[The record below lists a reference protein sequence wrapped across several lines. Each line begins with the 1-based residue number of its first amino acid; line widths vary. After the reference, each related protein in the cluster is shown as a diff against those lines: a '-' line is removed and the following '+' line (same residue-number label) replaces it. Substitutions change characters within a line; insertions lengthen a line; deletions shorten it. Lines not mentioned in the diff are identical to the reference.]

1 MEIEALNNK
10 NNNDPFLIISN
21 RPYAFQTIHKE
32 AFKSLLDNWSNEI
45 SIHSKNSNAYL
56 NRGIIYEQSE
66 KFNEAIS
73 DFSKAIEADDR
84 NMLAYF
90 CRANSRA
97 KMVDIIRS
105 QGSLP
110 EPEIL
115 NISGNKTTIENKT
128 GEIRILDYEEII
140 QDYESIIYMNPNF
153 IFAWFNMANTKV
165 KKRDYLNAIKDY
177 SKAIELEPDFGEA
190 YFNRGLTRIYMNDL
204 EGGALDLSRA
214 GELGLTE
221 AYNVIKRYCN

>member
-21 RPYAFQTIHKE
+21 RPYAYQTVQKD
-32 AFKSLLDNWSNEI
+32 AFKSLLENWNNEVLADK
-45 SIHSKNSNAYL
+45 KNSNAHL
-56 NRGIIYEQSE
+56 NRGIIFEQSE
-66 KFNEAIS
+66 KFNEAIQ
-73 DFSKAIEADDR
+73 DFTKAIDTDNR

-97 KMVDIIRS
+97 KMVDFIRS

-115 NISGNKTTIENKT
+115 NMSGNKTTIENKT
-128 GEIRILDYEEII
+128 SEVKILDYEDII
-140 QDYESIIYMNPNF
+140 KDYESVLYMNPNF

-177 SKAIELEPDFGEA
+177 SKAIQLEPDFGEA
-190 YFNRGLTRIYMNDL
+190 YFNRGLTRIYLNDL

>member
-1 MEIEALNNK
+1 
-10 NNNDPFLIISN
+10 
-21 RPYAFQTIHKE
+21 
-32 AFKSLLDNWSNEI
+32 
-45 SIHSKNSNAYL
+45 L
-56 NRGIIYEQSE
+56 NRGVISEQSE
-66 KFNEAIS
+66 NYNDAIR
-73 DFSKAIEADDR
+73 DFTKAIGTDDR
-84 NMLAYF
+84 NILAYF

-97 KMVDIIRS
+97 KMVDFIRK
-105 QGSLP
+105 QGILP

-115 NISGNKTTIENKT
+115 NMIGTKTTVESKNNEVK
-128 GEIRILDYEEII
+128 ILDYEEII

-165 KKRDYLNAIKDY
+165 KKRDYVNAVKDY
-177 SKAIELEPDFGEA
+177 SKAIQLEPDFGEA
-190 YFNRGLTRIYMNDL
+190 YFNRGLTRIYLNDL

>member
-1 MEIEALNNK
+1 
-10 NNNDPFLIISN
+10 
-21 RPYAFQTIHKE
+21 
-32 AFKSLLDNWSNEI
+32 
-45 SIHSKNSNAYL
+45 
-56 NRGIIYEQSE
+56 
-66 KFNEAIS
+66 
-73 DFSKAIEADDR
+73 
-84 NMLAYF
+84 
-90 CRANSRA
+90 
-97 KMVDIIRS
+97 MVDVIRS

-115 NISGNKTTIENKT
+115 NMKGGKTTVENKT
-128 GEIRILDYEEII
+128 AEVKILDYEEII
-140 QDYESIIYMNPNF
+140 EDYQSILYMNPNF

-165 KKRDYLNAIKDY
+165 KKRDYLGAISDY
-177 SKAIELEPDFGEA
+177 SKAITLEPDFSEA